1 MVVFTSS
8 SSSFFLAAVCFS
20 PAADAAEYFV
30 SPKIANERSSSFYS
44 IFCHTNCANRS
55 SFSFGR
61 EGETDTHTKVGTR
74 SVSSPFLPRALA
86 GERRK
91 GTIQGLPRSSIET
104 PGGHT
109 HTQTIAFLLLFLL
122 RLWGRVFL
130 MIKEGS
136 TFREEKKEG
145 GDSAAEKGKN
155 GALKEGSIG
164 RMILLLPGIM
174 ELFSRFFFCFP
185 HPFRQISHLRKKGDI
200 FYR

>member
-8 SSSFFLAAVCFS
+8 SSSFFFLAAVCFS

-30 SPKIANERSSSFYS
+30 SPKIANERSSFCS
-44 IFCHTNCANRS
+44 IFCRTNCANRS

-61 EGETDTHTKVGTR
+61 AGETDTHTKVGAR

-109 HTQTIAFLLLFLL
+109 HTTIAFLPSSSSFVLGSRVSDDQGGIHLSRGEEGRGRFRCREGEEWSPEG
-122 RLWGRVFL
+122 RLYR
-130 MIKEGS
+130 K
-136 TFREEKKEG
+136 
-145 GDSAAEKGKN
+145 DDPASAG
-155 GALKEGSIG
+155 
-164 RMILLLPGIM
+164 
-174 ELFSRFFFCFP
+174 
-185 HPFRQISHLRKKGDI
+185 
-200 FYR
+200 